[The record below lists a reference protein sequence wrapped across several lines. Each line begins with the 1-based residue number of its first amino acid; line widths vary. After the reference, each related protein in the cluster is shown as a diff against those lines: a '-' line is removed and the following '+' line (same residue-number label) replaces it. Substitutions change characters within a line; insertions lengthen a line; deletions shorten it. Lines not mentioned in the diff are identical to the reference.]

1 MIHIYIYMHI
11 CIRICICTCTC
22 TCIYKYVYI
31 YIYIGGVFQALLDLN
46 PAGRGPMG
54 LGFRVVRLS

>member
-1 MIHIYIYMHI
+1 MIHIYI
-11 CIRICICTCTC
+11 CT
-22 TCIYKYVYI
+22 YVYVYVHVHVYVYI
-31 YIYIGGVFQALLDLN
+31 YIYIGGVVQALLDLN